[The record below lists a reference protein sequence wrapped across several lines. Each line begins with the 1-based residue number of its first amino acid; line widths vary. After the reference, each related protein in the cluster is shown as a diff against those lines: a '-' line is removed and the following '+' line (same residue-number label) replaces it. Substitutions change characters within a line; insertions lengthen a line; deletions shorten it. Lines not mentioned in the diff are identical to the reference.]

1 MEGSGEEEKV
11 TLSSLR
17 EQNSDQSCENVQKE
31 LFSSGYCEESRL
43 MPYLTSGEADRL
55 CSVIQ
60 SFDSSFKKDHPV
72 TETSSQLGE
81 YLTSE
86 NENVDNSDNHL
97 PESVE
102 GGEGGFVKEDL
113 SSYSRLVDKHRT
125 RVKELLLCLQSKS
138 QESSL
143 EASFS
148 GSETKGMWEDTAN
161 DDVAFQRKLH
171 EAELAIGSAEMFLPS
186 FRETLARITKACYVS
201 AADMVKIT
209 MQEDLLIK
217 ELEALNDMKGLLQ
230 DLLRASKDKE
240 IISKQIEDLIQKL
253 TESEMEVAVLKNEV
267 VQKER
272 YILELSIQL
281 QEENVNV
288 LKASRHSESVQS
300 VQTHLQCQI
309 EKKEAENNQRRS
321 KIQTLEKQI
330 YEWKRGEHKQ
340 QILTEKERRE
350 ERKIALQR
358 AAHVQRQ
365 RAKHAKAAV
374 RHLISKIR
382 EKEIQLSEAVSA
394 SNVWKSHHETVV
406 DEKTRLEVQADN
418 LRKQI
423 ADRAMDLKR
432 IQDARRKAKNELIGQ
447 IHSIISE
454 NENISLE
461 NTELK
466 ATIAA
471 LEMSVISA
479 EAELIALHEEAQQ
492 QEELV
497 EKYRIEVGKLEMEAT
512 ELETRHERVL
522 QDSKRVTETKDLEMD
537 TMRSQTEARLK
548 ELEHVRDL
556 QKEAEEKLQKCQES
570 LLSCQKSCLDQSK
583 TFRELQLQVGDSG
596 GFLEQL
602 SLEEENRNIQR
613 KYEEVKRKL
622 EEVELQ
628 NKELEHQLAS
638 QEESLRNTELKF
650 KQKLADS
657 DALTRQLEAALED
670 GRKKLTEEMEKI
682 TSKEQAFQMKI
693 LDLENELRKKKEEQ
707 KQLSRRLDAREK
719 HHEVSLKELEHNLQ
733 RSENQ
738 TQSIQNY
745 VKFLKASYVTMF
757 G

>member
-1 MEGSGEEEKV
+1 MQLENCLLFFSELTEEEKV

-31 LFSSGYCEESRL
+31 PFSSGYCEESRL
-43 MPYLTSGEADRL
+43 TPYLTSGEADRL

-86 NENVDNSDNHL
+86 NENVDNSDYHL

-102 GGEGGFVKEDL
+102 VESVKEGL

-138 QESSL
+138 QESLL

-161 DDVAFQRKLH
+161 DEVAFQRKLH

-186 FRETLARITKACYVS
+186 FRETLARITK
-201 AADMVKIT
+201 
-209 MQEDLLIK
+209 
-217 ELEALNDMKGLLQ
+217 
-230 DLLRASKDKE
+230 

-394 SNVWKSHHETVV
+394 SDVWKSHHETVV
-406 DEKTRLEVQADN
+406 DEKNRLEVQADN

-461 NTELK
+461 NTKLK

-497 EKYRIEVGKLEMEAT
+497 EKYRIEVGKLEMEAI
-512 ELETRHERVL
+512 ELETRHERIL
-522 QDSKRVTETKDLEMD
+522 QDSKRVTEAKDLEMD

-583 TFRELQLQVGDSG
+583 TIRELQLQVGDSG

-650 KQKLADS
+650 KQKLADG

>member
-186 FRETLARITKACYVS
+186 FRETLARITK
-201 AADMVKIT
+201 
-209 MQEDLLIK
+209 
-217 ELEALNDMKGLLQ
+217 
-230 DLLRASKDKE
+230 